1 MSKNGLTTFLLL
13 HTRGRGVFQVSRC
26 MNYQF
31 TSSGYKLSQR
41 PRNEKTSNGYYTNDL
56 GVINIHRLDE
66 NMSRGLFFRN
76 DA

>member
-1 MSKNGLTTFLLL
+1 
-13 HTRGRGVFQVSRC
+13 

-41 PRNEKTSNGYYTNDL
+41 PRIEKTSNGYYTNDL
-56 GVINIHRLDE
+56 GVTNIHWPDE
-66 NMSRGLFFRN
+66 KMSIGLFFRN